1 MGINSGTKGLLVI
14 TASALLAFTGCG
26 GEKKAQESAPVQGAG
41 TNAGAPASQAQQQPA
56 PQGEQAALPAGH
68 QPVEKPMQAASDSTA
83 PAGALPSGHPTAAG
97 GHEGSKGPKAQREV
111 KLSDEVKA
119 RWSEAKMEVTD
130 NSSKSKEVITLKVGS
145 TTNLK
150 KQGFKLK
157 VEALVPD
164 YSISDNRIESRSN
177 EPKNPAVFVELFEGD
192 KSVAKGWIFKN
203 FTDFNSYHD
212 DRVGLQLLA
221 PGPEKK

>member
-1 MGINSGTKGLLVI
+1 MGINSGTKGLVVI
-14 TASALLAFTGCG
+14 AAGALLVFTGCG
-26 GEKKAQESAPVQGAG
+26 GEKKVQESAPIQGSGAD
-41 TNAGAPASQAQQQPA
+41 AGAPVQQLA

-83 PAGALPSGHPTAAG
+83 PTGALPSGHPTGAG
-97 GHEGSKGPKAQREV
+97 GQGAKAQREV

-130 NSSKSKEVITLKVGS
+130 SSSKSKEVLTIKVGS